1 MKMARQIQENLF
13 SWSCIAIFGGG
24 RDARLAADRSCAA
37 ADSPEG
43 RGCGRD
49 VRRSDI
55 SAKIRFREGTTMQTQ
70 SIKDQVYQGILNDIL
85 DGVYDVT
92 SVIREKDMIEKYH
105 VSKTPVREA
114 LVQLCGENILR
125 NIPRYGYQVV
135 AITPQQIREAV
146 EYRKVIELGALA
158 ASFPVLTEKNLS
170 ELEKLNDEVQE
181 IESIHD
187 YKIHWKCNLEFHRKL
202 CSFCGNS
209 YLQKALEEALRLC
222 TGISNQYYT
231 KSWEGGREERAG
243 NHERIVQALREKDLE
258 TAKEILARD
267 LDAFREELL

>member
-1 MKMARQIQENLF
+1 MKMARQLQENLF

-24 RDARLAADRSCAA
+24 RDAHLAADRSCAA

-43 RGCGRD
+43 RVCGRD
-49 VRRSDI
+49 ARRQEV
-55 SAKIRFREGTTMQTQ
+55 SAKIRFRKGTTMQTQ
-70 SIKDQVYQGILNDIL
+70 SIKDQVYQGILSDIL

-135 AITPQQIREAV
+135 AITPQQIREVV

-158 ASFPVLTEKNLS
+158 ASFPVLT
-170 ELEKLNDEVQE
+170 
-181 IESIHD
+181 
-187 YKIHWKCNLEFHRKL
+187 
-202 CSFCGNS
+202 
-209 YLQKALEEALRLC
+209 
-222 TGISNQYYT
+222 
-231 KSWEGGREERAG
+231 
-243 NHERIVQALREKDLE
+243 
-258 TAKEILARD
+258 
-267 LDAFREELL
+267 

>member
-1 MKMARQIQENLF
+1 MARQLQENLF
-13 SWSCIAIFGGG
+13 SWSCIAIFGDG
-24 RDARLAADRSCAA
+24 RDAHLAAGRSCAA

-49 VRRSDI
+49 VRYSDI
-55 SAKIRFREGTTMQTQ
+55 SAKIRFRKGTTMQTQ
-70 SIKDQVYQGILNDIL
+70 SIKDQVYQGILSDIL

-135 AITPQQIREAV
+135 AITPQQIREVV

-158 ASFPVLTEKNLS
+158 ASFPVLTEENLS

-181 IESIHD
+181 IEAIHD

-231 KSWEGGREERAG
+231 KSWEGGKEERAG
-243 NHERIVQALREKDLE
+243 NHERIVQALRKKDLE

>member
-1 MKMARQIQENLF
+1 
-13 SWSCIAIFGGG
+13 
-24 RDARLAADRSCAA
+24 
-37 ADSPEG
+37 
-43 RGCGRD
+43 
-49 VRRSDI
+49 
-55 SAKIRFREGTTMQTQ
+55 MQTQ
-70 SIKDQVYQGILNDIL
+70 SIKDQVYQGILSDIL

-135 AITPQQIREAV
+135 AITPQQIREVV

-158 ASFPVLTEKNLS
+158 ASFPVLTEENLS

-187 YKIHWKCNLEFHRKL
+187 CKIHWKCNLEFHRKL

-222 TGISNQYYT
+222 TGISNQYY
-231 KSWEGGREERAG
+231 S
-243 NHERIVQALREKDLE
+243 
-258 TAKEILARD
+258 
-267 LDAFREELL
+267 